1 MMLGEFPMG
10 ILMDRWGAR
19 RGFSFAIIWW
29 SVASAMHALANS
41 VLQFSALR
49 FWLGTGE
56 CGNFSGSTK
65 VVAEGFPPKERA
77 LGGGIFN
84 GGTMVGSIIAP
95 PHVVWLEDLYGGRV
109 ALLVT
114 NPVGLILG
122 VV

>member
-41 VLQFSALR
+41 VLQFNALR

-65 VVAEGFPPKERA
+65 VVAEWFPPKERA
-77 LGGGIFN
+77 LGVGIFN

-95 PHVVWLEDLYGGRV
+95 PLVVWLGNLERWRV
-109 ALLVT
+109 GFVVANL
-114 NPVGLILG
+114 VGLSRG
-122 VV
+122 